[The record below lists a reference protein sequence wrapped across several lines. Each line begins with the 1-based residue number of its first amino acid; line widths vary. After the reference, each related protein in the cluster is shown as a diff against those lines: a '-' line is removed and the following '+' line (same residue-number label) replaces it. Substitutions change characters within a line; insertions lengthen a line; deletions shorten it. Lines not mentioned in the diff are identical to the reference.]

1 MADGALPAEVASLNA
16 TLLRSFRTAFASI
29 DRADEGAIPTAELPL
44 ALRSLSLNPTEREL
58 RALSDELVRGASRV
72 SFVLFCQIAA
82 RLHATVRTPGAMA
95 RLFAQ
100 FDPGSTG
107 VVTQATLR
115 EIFSQLS
122 PTPLV
127 APAVLDG
134 LIAYAGAW
142 AAAGARAGGQRS
154 WKPLPLLFSARL
166 PHVLFAGSPPA
177 KSSLLPLPRR
187 PDRNGN
193 GKVCRFLREII

>member
-1 MADGALPAEVASLNA
+1 MADGALPAEVASLSA

-115 EIFSQLS
+115 EIFSQLT

-142 AAAGARAGGQRS
+142 AAAGARAGQRS
-154 WKPLPLLFSARL
+154 WKPLPLLFAARL
-166 PHVLFAGSPPA
+166 PCLLIPRSPPA
-177 KSSLLPLPRR
+177 ESSLLPLPRR

>member
-1 MADGALPAEVASLNA
+1 MADGALPAEVASLSA

-29 DRADEGAIPTAELPL
+29 DRADEGAIATAELPL

-82 RLHATVRTPGAMA
+82 RLHAAVRTPGAMA

-122 PTPLV
+122 PAPLV
-127 APAVLDG
+127 PPAALDG

-142 AAAGARAGGQRS
+142 AGRGPRGRWQKGRSPPGRRLAPFAFLGALTADS
-154 WKPLPLLFSARL
+154 PLPSCTPQTRQKR
-166 PHVLFAGSPPA
+166 G
-177 KSSLLPLPRR
+177 R
-187 PDRNGN
+187 
-193 GKVCRFLREII
+193 